1 MITRNPSSQKD
12 PMRKFLN
19 EDLIL
24 NRRWSLLGRVPPRL
38 PPFTARTRVTLANP
52 GEVERAHLKQI
63 YRSGHW
69 RTSPGH
75 GGLHGTGIDNA
86 TYGGRL

>member
-63 YRSGHW
+63 CPPEASLTAMDSRQGK
-69 RTSPGH
+69 
-75 GGLHGTGIDNA
+75 
-86 TYGGRL
+86 GRAVLAVG